1 MRTIVPAVFLTVGN
15 ILAQSCQIQNT
26 RKKGKEKKKLND
38 KNPHKKKSYPR
49 RIIRRLQVAI
59 VSLLLLLA
67 RQYGWPC
74 ERLVTWNC
82 IVSFVRCMQR
92 NSIPNKIKNVLYTEF
107 RISHVSYNIDNEER
121 KMLKKKKKEK
131 LDFKKTP
138 CWEKESKQFSIQEW
152 QKCNLAV
159 VPSIMRK
166 WKYVVDTY
174 IYVYRVFHLKSSLK
188 LFIFFLKNVSNENY
202 FIY

>member
-1 MRTIVPAVFLTVGN
+1 MIRIH
-15 ILAQSCQIQNT
+15 I
-26 RKKGKEKKKLND
+26 KKKVIRDGLYVD
-38 KNPHKKKSYPR
+38 YKSQLLVCCCYWR
-49 RIIRRLQVAI
+49 GNMDDRVNA
-59 VSLLLLLA
+59 LLLETALY
-67 RQYGWPC
+67 R
-74 ERLVTWNC
+74 
-82 IVSFVRCMQR
+82 SFHACREILFQ
-92 NSIPNKIKNVLYTEF
+92 IKNVLYTEF

-121 KMLKKKKKEK
+121 NVKKKKKEK

-166 WKYVVDTY
+166 WKCVVDTY